1 MLDRNLL
8 TLFVFF
14 FPLRDSIC
22 VGAFSRFLPTLP
34 YPFASGD
41 NSPPISAHSPPAG
54 VAMTNLPVTPTVL
67 RPQPQLPA
75 TAVSIAAATA
85 SHLSN
90 GCSPSILSPLRIR
103 VSSPN
108 RINSDLTSIV
118 HQQHGLSNASV
129 ISNQQQHRTNG
140 IVRIVAGGGNANPT
154 AGSLTSSMSS
164 ICSAPPPTL
173 HRPFSPSPQ
182 PKDVS

>member
-1 MLDRNLL
+1 MYLIINFQL
-8 TLFVFF
+8 
-14 FPLRDSIC
+14 SII
-22 VGAFSRFLPTLP
+22 GAFSRFLPTMP
-34 YPFASGD
+34 YPFIGGD
-41 NSPPISAHSPPAG
+41 NSPPINTHSPPA

-67 RPQPQLPA
+67 RPQPQLPPSAVAVA
-75 TAVSIAAATA
+75 T

-90 GCSPSILSPLRIR
+90 GTVPTGPTPAISPLRIR

-118 HQQHGLSNASV
+118 QHGLPPQSRS
-129 ISNQQQHRTNG
+129 NG
-140 IVRIVAGGGNANPT
+140 IIRIVGGIGNTGATNPNL
-154 AGSLTSSMSS
+154 GSS
-164 ICSAPPPTL
+164 ISVGPPTL